1 MATKK
6 ELREERRQERLR
18 IEAEEAASAQRK
30 RRLQLGAGA
39 VFPALVVVG
48 VLIVVSHSG
57 SDEGGGDA
65 GSVAGAGQVSSELQG
80 IPADG
85 TTLGDPDAEVTVTEY
100 GDLQCPVCA
109 AFSAEVLPQ
118 LLSDEV
124 KPGNAKLEFK
134 NFNIIG
140 PQSKDAAAASLAA
153 AEQGRYLEF
162 IETFYANQGREN
174 SGYVTAD
181 FLDAVAT
188 AAGVKDLDT
197 FNADRADPAIAD
209 RVAAVQDE
217 AANTV
222 STRPRRSSSPA
233 PAAPRSWSRHRST
246 SFARRS
252 ARSDRAGTLEVV
264 HGPHGHTHATGQAGL
279 DLDRTGANGR

>member
-6 ELREERRQERLR
+6 ERREERREERLR
-18 IEAEEAASAQRK
+18 IEAEEAAAEQRK

-39 VFPALVVVG
+39 VFVAL
-48 VLIVVSHSG
+48 
-57 SDEGGGDA
+57 
-65 GSVAGAGQVSSELQG
+65 SELQG
-80 IPADG
+80 IPANG
-85 TTLGDPDAEVTVTEY
+85 TTLGDPNAKVTVTEY

-124 KPGNAKLEFK
+124 EPGNAKLEFK

-153 AEQGRYLEF
+153 AEQGRYWPF

-188 AAGVKDLDT
+188 AAGVENLDT

-217 AANTV
+217 AAKLGLNATPSVVV
-222 STRPRRSSSPA
+222 SGPGGSKTLVA
-233 PAAPRSWSRHRST
+233 PSLDELHR
-246 SFARRS
+246 AI
-252 ARSDRAGTLEVV
+252 GEV
-264 HGPHGHTHATGQAGL
+264 G
-279 DLDRTGANGR
+279 